1 MKSAPKL
8 IRHFASTGM
17 ISSILLI
24 IFNIILVFT
33 ILDSYNNTSYPYETA
48 EKAAKS
54 LKRLESGYVLSDNMA
69 RKLESEN
76 IWAVFIDNHTLEV
89 VWNTDNLPD
98 TVPEKYTASGIA
110 ELTIGYIDGYP
121 AFTGRAKD
129 GLMVLGYP
137 KDSLWKHMSPSWD
150 LNFIYDLPMIIL
162 ILLVTNIL
170 VIFIIYMVTSS
181 RLVNA
186 INPIINGIQAL
197 SSGGPVRV
205 NETGLLSEV
214 AANINRTSEFLQSQ
228 NYYLHRK
235 ETARANWIAGIS
247 HDIRTP
253 LSMVMGYACQLMED
267 INLTEEEQQKATVI
281 VKQSRRIKNLINDLN
296 LASKLEY
303 NMQPLKLA
311 DENIV
316 AVVRQ
321 TVADFINMDISGKY
335 EFELEAGIPR
345 ALCNVNIDKELI
357 KRAINNLIWN
367 SINHNEQ
374 GCKILASIT
383 ADNKKKDH
391 VTVEIS
397 DDGTGATDRQIY
409 KINNAPH
416 YMFRDESTTEQRHGL
431 GLLIVRQIISVHGG
445 TVIAGHSPCGGFQ
458 VKFTLPLPKK

>member
-150 LNFIYDLPMIIL
+150 LNFISDLPMILL

-235 ETARANWIAGIS
+235 ETARANWIA
-247 HDIRTP
+247 
-253 LSMVMGYACQLMED
+253 
-267 INLTEEEQQKATVI
+267 
-281 VKQSRRIKNLINDLN
+281 N
-296 LASKLEY
+296 LARYQDPAFNGNGVCMPVNGRYKL
-303 NMQPLKLA
+303 N
-311 DENIV
+311 
-316 AVVRQ
+316 R
-321 TVADFINMDISGKY
+321 
-335 EFELEAGIPR
+335 R
-345 ALCNVNIDKELI
+345 
-357 KRAINNLIWN
+357 R
-367 SINHNEQ
+367 
-374 GCKILASIT
+374 
-383 ADNKKKDH
+383 
-391 VTVEIS
+391 
-397 DDGTGATDRQIY
+397 
-409 KINNAPH
+409 
-416 YMFRDESTTEQRHGL
+416 TTE
-431 GLLIVRQIISVHGG
+431 S
-445 TVIAGHSPCGGFQ
+445 HSYCKTEQ
-458 VKFTLPLPKK
+458 AHKKPD